1 MQKRSLV
8 ATVGAMALTLALV
21 SVAAAQVWGSPLA
34 QYQDPGSATGNIAG
48 NSDITLKS
56 PGTGASIAGDR
67 ILVSVQVSGLK
78 LDGVQINKP
87 NQEGVGHWHVY
98 VDDKYAG
105 LSVSDLVSVPND
117 ALTRISKGQH
127 KIAVELHGNDHSA
140 VAGSSRKEVTIN
152 VENDMSYDPGTGSPA
167 ISFVSPTDNAGTNI
181 RVEVKVKVSGFKMD
195 GVQINKPNQPGVGH
209 WHLYVDD
216 KYAGLS
222 VSDYLSIPNDA
233 YPNLLPGKHKL
244 AVELHGNDHS
254 PVTGVTSQTIMVDIA
269 PAGPT
274 AVPAT
279 ATGAMMASPSPM
291 ITGTATSSMMI
302 TGTATMG
309 GGMLVTGTAT
319 STVATPAVA
328 IDSSM
333 VPSTPTA
340 AMGGGMMATPT
351 TAFTVVAV
359 PTNSLPTPTAVTAGR
374 APGLPRTGAADSG
387 WLLWVSIIALLAFAG
402 SLLLRNRSRGV

>member
-8 ATVGAMALTLALV
+8 ATVGAMALALALV
-21 SVAAAQVWGSPLA
+21 SVVAAQVWASPLA
-34 QYQDPGSATGNIAG
+34 QYQDPGSATGNTAG

-105 LSVSDLVSVPND
+105 LSVSDIVSVPND

-127 KIAVELHGNDHSA
+127 KIAVELHGNDHGA

-167 ISFVSPTDNAGTNI
+167 ISFVTPTDNAGTNI

-233 YPNLLPGKHKL
+233 YPALLPGKHKL
-244 AVELHGNDHS
+244 AVELHSNDHS
-254 PVTGVTSQTIMVDIA
+254 PVTGVTSQTITVDVA

-291 ITGTATSSMMI
+291 ITGTATTSVML

-309 GGMLVTGTAT
+309 SGMMVTGTAT
-319 STVATPAVA
+319 SMATPPLAV
-328 IDSSM
+328 DSSM

-340 AMGGGMMATPT
+340 AMGGGMIATPT
-351 TAFTVVAV
+351 TAFMTVAV
-359 PTNSLPTPTAVTAGR
+359 PIDSLPTATAVTAGR

-387 WLLWVSIIALLAFAG
+387 WLLWVSVIALFAFAG